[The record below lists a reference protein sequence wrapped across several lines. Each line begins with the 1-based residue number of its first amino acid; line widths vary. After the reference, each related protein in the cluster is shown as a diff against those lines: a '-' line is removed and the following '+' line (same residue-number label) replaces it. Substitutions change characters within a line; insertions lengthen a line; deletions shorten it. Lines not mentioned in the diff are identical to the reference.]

1 MANKALFASLR
12 GELILRT
19 DTVNAE
25 NAPAYALAPKH
36 ALALYAATGCFGRTF
51 YATADEQLTR
61 VLELCEAIAADG
73 DTKFVA
79 RVAIYSR
86 TQSFMKDM
94 PAMLCAWL
102 SKRDRRL
109 HEAVFARVIDSARM
123 LRTYVQILRSGVV
136 GRRSLGSA
144 PKRLVREWLASR
156 NEDALFSSSVGQSP
170 SLSDIVKMVHP
181 KPAGPVREAFYG
193 YMLGRSY
200 NVDVLPKVVMQFEQ
214 FKAGESLEVPDLP
227 FTMLSALPLAQKDWV
242 SIAKN
247 ASWQTARM
255 NLNTF
260 ARHGVFE
267 AEGMSSLI
275 ATRLRDAGEME
286 RARVFPYQLLAA
298 YRNCD
303 PAIPPEVRDALHDAM
318 ELAVANVPSIDGEV
332 VVCPD
337 VSGSMKSPVTGHRA
351 GSTTSVQ
358 CVDVAAL
365 VAASVLRKNRSAT
378 VLPFEQAVVPVDLN
392 SRDSVMTNAGRLAG
406 IGGGGTNC
414 SAPLRLLNEQKAEAD
429 LVLFVSDNQSW
440 VDQGRGRGTALLAE
454 WAEFQQRNPKARL
467 VCLDVQPYETTQ
479 AAEREDIL
487 NIGGFSDQ
495 VFEVIAAFAS
505 GQLETDHWIGRIE
518 AVAV

>member
-1 MANKALFASLR
+1 
-12 GELILRT
+12 
-19 DTVNAE
+19 
-25 NAPAYALAPKH
+25 
-36 ALALYAATGCFGRTF
+36 
-51 YATADEQLTR
+51 
-61 VLELCEAIAADG
+61 
-73 DTKFVA
+73 
-79 RVAIYSR
+79 
-86 TQSFMKDM
+86 
-94 PAMLCAWL
+94 
-102 SKRDRRL
+102 
-109 HEAVFARVIDSARM
+109 
-123 LRTYVQILRSGVV
+123 
-136 GRRSLGSA
+136 
-144 PKRLVREWLASR
+144 
-156 NEDALFSSSVGQSP
+156 
-170 SLSDIVKMVHP
+170 
-181 KPAGPVREAFYG
+181 
-193 YMLGRSY
+193 MLGRSY
-200 NVDVLPKVVMQFEQ
+200 NVDVLPKLVMQFEQ

-247 ASWQTARM
+247 ASWQTTRM

-275 ATRLRDAGEME
+275 ATRLCDAGEME

-303 PAIPPEVRDALHDAM
+303 SAIPPEVRDALQDAM

-406 IGGGGTNC
+406 VGGGGTNC
-414 SAPLRLLNEQKAEAD
+414 SAPVRLLNERKAEAD

-454 WAEFQQRNPKARL
+454 WAEFRQRNPKARL

-479 AAEREDIL
+479 ASEREDIL

-518 AVAV
+518 AVGL